1 MRWCLQFVANDPKG
15 PKALMAQVRS
25 LETKCKSLSAQAAE
39 SKANSLETSL
49 RTCENK
55 VMEWKKKNQ
64 ILQEKFDTLLHD
76 RDVLERELLT
86 LRPRHVADSRYRHN
100 QAKRGRGGRGRPHN
114 K

>member
-1 MRWCLQFVANDPKG
+1 MRCCVQFVANDPKG

-25 LETKCKSLSAQAAE
+25 LETKCKSLSAEAAE

-49 RTCENK
+49 RASENK
-55 VMEWKKKNQ
+55 ATEWKKKYQ

-86 LRPRHVADSRYRHN
+86 LRPRQAADSRYRPS